1 MREEGVGEGGGGG
14 EEGGGAGDEVA
25 EVGCWAWGWL
35 AWVLVGWLVW
45 GGGKVPRKLVSSEL
59 SDGVS
64 GNGEGGLEVC
74 DEGGGVGKHERG
86 A

>member
-1 MREEGVGEGGGGG
+1 MILPVGEEGEGG
-14 EEGGGAGDEVA
+14 
-25 EVGCWAWGWL
+25 
-35 AWVLVGWLVW
+35 
-45 GGGKVPRKLVSSEL
+45 VPRKLVSSEQ

-86 A
+86 AYVWK